1 MSEKNALWSA
11 QAHMPTVL
19 AHPQTVVVEGEG
31 AYIVT
36 DDGRRLLDAAGGLW
50 YANVGHGRGEIADAA
65 AAQLRTLET
74 WHIFG
79 RYANQPALD
88 LANKIASLAP
98 FEDAKIIFTSG
109 GSDSVDMALKLARR
123 HWQLQGHPEKLTVVS
138 RNDSYHGLHAYG
150 TSVAGLSFNRDGF
163 GPGTLIPE
171 TLLIDQWDIE
181 VAERTI
187 REYGGDKIAAFITEP
202 VMGVGGVV
210 PPPTGYFERLKELAK
225 EFGFLII
232 ADEVVT
238 AFGRLGTWT
247 ASERFNLEPDM
258 VTFAKGITSG
268 YLPLGGVMVA
278 PSVSRQFFDDPGS
291 PVLHQGLTYSGHA
304 TVAAVALKNL
314 EIIESEELL
323 AHVRNLEPLLAEE
336 LEQLRTHV
344 GVRDVRHIG
353 LMGGVELAEGIPG
366 LAVVAELEQRGVHLR
381 NLPNNI
387 LQISPPF
394 IITEGDVRFIVRSI
408 RDAID
413 AVLNLQT

>member
-1 MSEKNALWSA
+1 MPQNNAMWSA

-19 AHPQTVVVEGEG
+19 AGSQTVIVKGDG

-36 DDGRRLLDAAGGLW
+36 ADGQRLLDAAGGLW
-50 YANVGHGRGEIADAA
+50 YANVGHGREEIAEAA

-88 LANKIASLAP
+88 LANKIATLAP
-98 FEDAKIIFTSG
+98 FEDAKVIFTSG
-109 GSDSVDMALKLARR
+109 GSDSVDMALKLARH
-123 HWQLQGHPEKLTVVS
+123 HWQLQGQPEKLTVVS

-181 VAERTI
+181 AAERTI
-187 REYGGDKIAAFITEP
+187 REHGGEKIAALITEP

-210 PPPTGYFERLKELAK
+210 PPPAGYFERIKELAK

-258 VTFAKGITSG
+258 ITFAKGITSG
-268 YLPLGGVMVA
+268 YLPLGGVIVA
-278 PSVSRQFFDDPGS
+278 PSVSRQFYEGAAAPI
-291 PVLHQGLTYSGHA
+291 LHQGLTYSGHA
-304 TVAAVALKNL
+304 TVAAVGLKNL
-314 EIIESEELL
+314 EIIEREDLL
-323 AHVRNLEPLLAEE
+323 AHVRDLEPILAEE
-336 LEQLRTHV
+336 LVQLRNHAA
-344 GVRDVRHIG
+344 VRDVRHIG
-353 LMGGVELAEGIPG
+353 LMGGVVLADDVSG
-366 LAVVAELEQRGVHLR
+366 LEIVAELERRGVHLR
-381 NLPNNI
+381 NLPNNV

-394 IITEGDVRFIVRSI
+394 IVTEDEVRFIVRSI
-408 RDAID
+408 RESID
-413 AVLNLQT
+413 VVVGL

>member
-1 MSEKNALWSA
+1 MWSA

-19 AHPQTVVVEGEG
+19 AGSQTVIVKGDG

-36 DDGRRLLDAAGGLW
+36 ADGQRLLDAAGGLW
-50 YANVGHGRGEIADAA
+50 YANVGHGREEIAEAA

-88 LANKIASLAP
+88 LANKIATLAP
-98 FEDAKIIFTSG
+98 FEDAKVIFTSG

-123 HWQLQGHPEKLTVVS
+123 HWQLQGQPEKLTVVS

-181 VAERTI
+181 AAERTI
-187 REYGGDKIAAFITEP
+187 RAHGGEKIAALITEP

-210 PPPTGYFERLKELAK
+210 PPPAGYFERIKELAK

-258 VTFAKGITSG
+258 ITFAKGITSG
-268 YLPLGGVMVA
+268 YLPLGGVIVA
-278 PSVSRQFFDDPGS
+278 PSVSRQFYEGADAPI
-291 PVLHQGLTYSGHA
+291 LHQGLTYSGHA
-304 TVAAVALKNL
+304 TVAAVGLKNL
-314 EIIESEELL
+314 EIIEREGLL
-323 AHVRNLEPLLAEE
+323 AHVRDLEPILAEE
-336 LEQLRTHV
+336 LEGLRSHP
-344 GVRDVRHIG
+344 GVKAVRHIG
-353 LMGGVELAEGIPG
+353 LMGGVDLADDVAG
-366 LAVVAELEQRGVHLR
+366 LAVVAELERHGVHLR

-394 IITEGDVRFIVRSI
+394 IITENELRLIVGSI
-408 RDAID
+408 RAALDT
-413 AVLNLQT
+413 VLAS

>member
-1 MSEKNALWSA
+1 MPQNNAMWSA

-19 AHPQTVVVEGEG
+19 ADSQTVIVKGDG

-36 DDGRRLLDAAGGLW
+36 ADGQRLLDAAGGLW
-50 YANVGHGRGEIADAA
+50 YANVGHGREEIAEAA

-88 LANKIASLAP
+88 LANKIATLAP
-98 FEDAKIIFTSG
+98 FEDAKVIFTSG

-123 HWQLQGHPEKLTVVS
+123 HWQLQGQPEKLTVVS

-181 VAERTI
+181 AAERTI
-187 REYGGDKIAAFITEP
+187 RAHGGEKIAALITEP

-210 PPPTGYFERLKELAK
+210 PPPAGYFERIKELAK

-258 VTFAKGITSG
+258 ITFAKGITSG
-268 YLPLGGVMVA
+268 YLPLGGVIVA
-278 PSVSRQFFDDPGS
+278 PSVSRQFYEGADAPI
-291 PVLHQGLTYSGHA
+291 LHQGLTYSGHA
-304 TVAAVALKNL
+304 TVAAVGLKNL
-314 EIIESEELL
+314 EIIEREGLL
-323 AHVRNLEPLLAEE
+323 AHVRDLEPILAEE
-336 LEQLRTHV
+336 LEGLRSHP
-344 GVRDVRHIG
+344 GVKAVRHIG
-353 LMGGVELAEGIPG
+353 LMGGVDLADDVAG
-366 LAVVAELEQRGVHLR
+366 LAVVAELERHGVHLR

-394 IITEGDVRFIVRSI
+394 IITENELRLIVGSI
-408 RDAID
+408 RAALDT
-413 AVLNLQT
+413 VLAS